1 MVEKS
6 DDDYMK
12 RMTNALRSGAKMLP
26 EHCPICGSPIFEIKG
41 ELWCLRCNKRVVKVK
56 SDEEVGQ
63 ALSVYT
69 LTNTASTL
77 AVKIEELTILLSRAV
92 EVDEVKRLC
101 ETLEIL
107 LKTLE
112 QTLKVRKLLREQES

>member
-1 MVEKS
+1 
-6 DDDYMK
+6 
-12 RMTNALRSGAKMLP
+12 
-26 EHCPICGSPIFEIKG
+26 PIFEIKE

-69 LTNTASTL
+69 LTITASTL

-92 EVDEVKRLC
+92 EVDEVKRLS

-112 QTLKVRKLLREQES
+112 QTLKVRKLLREEES